1 MIEEILTELLSI
13 RTELDNLSERI
24 RDVED
29 LIDEVY

>member
-1 MIEEILTELLSI
+1 MIEDILTELLSI